1 MQYCHTVNIAHAV
14 KSDESKIAGIDA
26 QNPAF
31 HSLQAEAYIND
42 SLSRWQ
48 AGLDDERCLAILRAL
63 HDASAFSPCFA
74 LSARAIGKATG
85 LHHQVIKRLIR
96 GDKRC
101 RAKLM
106 GLVAWL
112 NGKGRRGARYWLT
125 PEGAKVAELLAKGFQ
140 VGKATLTALATDQL
154 RRKMA
159 HLPKMAHQNGT
170 PTENSTMLPYG
181 SYNECSL
188 TAVALSK
195 PVRKPLSPLA
205 ERLYW
210 DYGIRWW
217 VAEDLVAR
225 YSPLEI
231 KAAIALREW
240 RNGAIVNGAGF
251 IIYLLRKGYAR
262 RLAEAWLRDPQCARP
277 PRKPPDEPNWDAIVA
292 ALRDALAPYGIRVDD
307 EGFADLPTCRLAL
320 PPDPDEALDLLRRHG
335 LLRDGNG
342 QDADQDPA
350 EAPDQAPTDAD
361 ALTDDAPTVAD
372 ATEALRAADD
382 ATTGGDDGDDDDDGE
397 PLPPPSCDLCGR
409 KEGEPH
415 PALASWQRNDF
426 LCLSELSDDF
436 KRRFG
441 LPEAGLLCRG
451 CYVTLCRTL
460 NPADQDQNTEATET
474 DQAPM
479 DNDDAIA
486 DAKPDSHQPDRSD
499 GLNDPSDDSENC
511 PNPLVKVFLLPDSA
525 AQGFQ
530 PVVRD
535 LMTAFKTKGATEIVK
550 DGVTYRLKGFRNL
563 EGDLAFA
570 LIEVDATTL
579 PNEARALIDELCR
592 LYERDGT
599 IAIERG
605 CLRVEIAEVV
615 RLAEGKTL
623 YRFSVTK
630 LDKGRKQR

>member
-1 MQYCHTVNIAHAV
+1 
-14 KSDESKIAGIDA
+14 
-26 QNPAF
+26 
-31 HSLQAEAYIND
+31 
-42 SLSRWQ
+42 
-48 AGLDDERCLAILRAL
+48 
-63 HDASAFSPCFA
+63 
-74 LSARAIGKATG
+74 
-85 LHHQVIKRLIR
+85 
-96 GDKRC
+96 
-101 RAKLM
+101 
-106 GLVAWL
+106 
-112 NGKGRRGARYWLT
+112 
-125 PEGAKVAELLAKGFQ
+125 
-140 VGKATLTALATDQL
+140 
-154 RRKMA
+154 
-159 HLPKMAHQNGT
+159 
-170 PTENSTMLPYG
+170 MLPYG

-205 ERLYW
+205 ERLCR

-225 YSPLEI
+225 YSPLAI
-231 KAAIALREW
+231 KAAIALQER
-240 RNGAIVNGAGF
+240 RNGAIYNPAGF
-251 IIYLLRKGYAR
+251 IVYLLRDGYAQ

-277 PRKPPDEPNWDAIVA
+277 PRKPPDEPDWDAIVA

-307 EGFADLPTCRLAL
+307 EGFADFPNGRVKLH
-320 PPDPDEALDLLRRHG
+320 PDPDKALDLLRRHG

-350 EAPDQAPTDAD
+350 DASDQAPTD
-361 ALTDDAPTVAD
+361 AD

-382 ATTGGDDGDDDDDGE
+382 AFDDEGFADPLTDLMDNTEPDADNGDDGDDDDDGE

-415 PALASWQRNDF
+415 PALTSWQRNDF

-436 KRRFG
+436 KQRFG

-486 DAKPDSHQPDRSD
+486 DAKPDSHQPDRSE
-499 GLNDPSDDSENC
+499 DSENC
-511 PNPLVKVFLLPDSA
+511 PSPLVKIFPLPDSA
-525 AQGFQ
+525 AKAFQ

-535 LMTAFKTKGATEIVK
+535 LMTAFKTSGSKEIVK
-550 DGVTYRLKGFRNL
+550 DGITYRLKDFRPLAL
-563 EGDLAFA
+563 EGGLAFA
-570 LIEVDATTL
+570 LIEVDLTTL
-579 PNEARALIDELCR
+579 PNEVRALIDELCR

>member
-1 MQYCHTVNIAHAV
+1 MVNIAHAV
-14 KSDESKIAGIDA
+14 KSGESKIAGIDA

-31 HSLQAEAYIND
+31 HW
-42 SLSRWQ
+42 LSRWQ
-48 AGLDDERCLAILRAL
+48 AGLDDERCIAILRAL
-63 HDASAFSPCFA
+63 YDARAFSPKFA

-106 GLVAWL
+106 GLVAWQV
-112 NGKGRRGARYWLT
+112 GGRGQKTRYWLSH
-125 PEGAKVAELLAKGFQ
+125 EGRKVADLLAKGLE
-140 VGKATLTALATDQL
+140 VGKATLTALATDRQ
-154 RRKMA
+154 RRNVA
-159 HLPKMAHQNGT
+159 HHTKVAHQSGT
-170 PTENSTMLPYG
+170 PTENNTMLPYG

-188 TAVALSK
+188 TAVAISK

-205 ERLYW
+205 ERLCR

-251 IIYLLRKGYAR
+251 IIYSLRKGYAR
-262 RLAEAWLRDPQCARP
+262 RLAEAWLREPQCARP
-277 PRKPPDEPNWDAIVA
+277 PRKPPDEPDWDAIVA

-307 EGFADLPTCRLAL
+307 EGFADFPNGRVEL
-320 PPDPDEALDLLRRHG
+320 PPDPDEALDLLWRHG

-350 EAPDQAPTDAD
+350 DAPDQ
-361 ALTDDAPTVAD
+361 APTVAD

-382 ATTGGDDGDDDDDGE
+382 AFDDEGFADPLTDLMDNTEPDADNGDDGDDDDDGE

-409 KEGEPH
+409 SQGEPH

-426 LCLSELSDDF
+426 LCLSELSGDF
-436 KRRFG
+436 KQRFG

-460 NPADQDQNTEATET
+460 NPADQDQNTDATET
-474 DQAPM
+474 DQAPK

-486 DAKPDSHQPDRSD
+486 DANPDSHQPDQSD
-499 GLNDPSDDSENC
+499 GQNDPSDDGENC
-511 PNPLVKVFLLPDSA
+511 PSPSVKFVPLPDSA
-525 AQGFQ
+525 AEAFQ

-535 LMTAFKTKGATEIVK
+535 LMTAFKTKDATEIVK
-550 DGVTYRLKGFRNL
+550 DGVTYRLKDFRPL
-563 EGDLAFA
+563 EGGLAFA
-570 LIEVDATTL
+570 LIEVDPTTL
-579 PNEARALIDELCR
+579 PPETQALIDELCR
-592 LYERDGT
+592 LYKRDGT
-599 IAIERG
+599 VAIERG
-605 CLRVEIAEVV
+605 CLRVEIAEVI
-615 RLAEGKTL
+615 RLAEGKAL

-630 LDKGRKQR
+630 LDKG

>member
-1 MQYCHTVNIAHAV
+1 
-14 KSDESKIAGIDA
+14 
-26 QNPAF
+26 
-31 HSLQAEAYIND
+31 
-42 SLSRWQ
+42 
-48 AGLDDERCLAILRAL
+48 
-63 HDASAFSPCFA
+63 
-74 LSARAIGKATG
+74 
-85 LHHQVIKRLIR
+85 
-96 GDKRC
+96 
-101 RAKLM
+101 
-106 GLVAWL
+106 
-112 NGKGRRGARYWLT
+112 
-125 PEGAKVAELLAKGFQ
+125 
-140 VGKATLTALATDQL
+140 
-154 RRKMA
+154 
-159 HLPKMAHQNGT
+159 MAHQNGT
-170 PTENSTMLPYG
+170 PTENNTMLPYG

-188 TAVALSK
+188 TAVAISK

-205 ERLYW
+205 ERLCR

-251 IIYLLRKGYAR
+251 IIYSLRKGYAR

-277 PRKPPDEPNWDAIVA
+277 PRKPPDEPDWDAIVA

-307 EGFADLPTCRLAL
+307 EGSADFPNGRVKL

-350 EAPDQAPTDAD
+350 DAPDQAPTDAD
-361 ALTDDAPTVAD
+361 ALTDDAP
-372 ATEALRAADD
+372 
-382 ATTGGDDGDDDDDGE
+382 TGGDDGDDDDDGE

-426 LCLSELSDDF
+426 LCLSKLSDDF
-436 KRRFG
+436 KQRFG

-474 DQAPM
+474 DQAPK

-486 DAKPDSHQPDRSD
+486 DANPDSHQPDQSD
-499 GLNDPSDDSENC
+499 GQNDPSDDGENC
-511 PNPLVKVFLLPDSA
+511 PSSSVKFVPLPDSA
-525 AQGFQ
+525 AEAFQ

-535 LMTAFKTKGATEIVK
+535 LMTAFKTKDATEIVK
-550 DGVTYRLKGFRNL
+550 DGVTYRLKDFRPL
-563 EGDLAFA
+563 EGGLAFV

-579 PNEARALIDELCR
+579 PPETQALIDELCR
-592 LYERDGT
+592 LYKRDGT
-599 IAIERG
+599 VAIERG
-605 CLRVEIAEVV
+605 CLRVEIAEVI

>member
-1 MQYCHTVNIAHAV
+1 MVNIAHAV
-14 KSDESKIAGIDA
+14 KSSESKIAGIDA

-31 HSLQAEAYIND
+31 HWLP
-42 SLSRWQ
+42 RWQ
-48 AGLDDERCLAILRAL
+48 AGLDDKRCLAILRAL
-63 HDASAFSPCFA
+63 YDASAFSPRFA

-140 VGKATLTALATDQL
+140 VGKATLTALATDRQ
-154 RRKMA
+154 RR
-159 HLPKMAHQNGT
+159 KMAHQNGT
-170 PTENSTMLPYG
+170 PTENNTMLPYG

-205 ERLYW
+205 ERLCR

-251 IIYLLRKGYAR
+251 IIYSLRKGYAR

-277 PRKPPDEPNWDAIVA
+277 PRKPPDEPDWDAIVA

-307 EGFADLPTCRLAL
+307 EGFADFPNGRVKLH
-320 PPDPDEALDLLRRHG
+320 PDPDKALDLLRRHN

-350 EAPDQAPTDAD
+350 DASDQAPTD
-361 ALTDDAPTVAD
+361 AD

-382 ATTGGDDGDDDDDGE
+382 AFDDEGFADPLTDLMDNTEPDADNGDDGDDDDDGE

-436 KRRFG
+436 KQRFG

-486 DAKPDSHQPDRSD
+486 DAKPDNHQPDRSE
-499 GLNDPSDDSENC
+499 DSENC
-511 PNPLVKVFLLPDSA
+511 PSPLVKIFPLPDSA
-525 AQGFQ
+525 AKAFQ

-535 LMTAFKTKGATEIVK
+535 LMTAFKTSGSKEIVK
-550 DGVTYRLKGFRNL
+550 DGITYRLKDFRPLAL
-563 EGDLAFA
+563 EGGLAFA
-570 LIEVDATTL
+570 LIEVDPTTL

-615 RLAEGKTL
+615 RLAEGETL

>member
-1 MQYCHTVNIAHAV
+1 
-14 KSDESKIAGIDA
+14 
-26 QNPAF
+26 
-31 HSLQAEAYIND
+31 
-42 SLSRWQ
+42 
-48 AGLDDERCLAILRAL
+48 
-63 HDASAFSPCFA
+63 
-74 LSARAIGKATG
+74 
-85 LHHQVIKRLIR
+85 
-96 GDKRC
+96 
-101 RAKLM
+101 M

-112 NGKGRRGARYWLT
+112 NGKGRRGTRYWLT

-140 VGKATLTALATDQL
+140 VGKATLTALATDRL
-154 RRKMA
+154 RR
-159 HLPKMAHQNGT
+159 KMAHQNGT
-170 PTENSTMLPYG
+170 PTENNTMLPYG

-188 TAVALSK
+188 TAVVPSK

-205 ERLYW
+205 ERLCR

-231 KAAIALREW
+231 KAAIALLER
-240 RNGAIVNGAGF
+240 RNGAIYNPAGF
-251 IIYLLRKGYAR
+251 IVYLLREGYAR

-277 PRKPPDEPNWDAIVA
+277 PRKPPDEPDWDAIVA
-292 ALRDALAPYGIRVDD
+292 ALRDTLAPYGIRVDD
-307 EGFADLPTCRLAL
+307 EGSADFPNGRVKL

-350 EAPDQAPTDAD
+350 DAPDQAPTDAD

-436 KRRFG
+436 KQRFG

-460 NPADQDQNTEATET
+460 CPADQDQNTEATET
-474 DQAPM
+474 DQAPK

-499 GLNDPSDDSENC
+499 GQNDPSDDSENC

-525 AQGFQ
+525 AEAFQ

-535 LMTAFKTKGATEIVK
+535 LMTAFKTKGVTEIVK
-550 DGVTYRLKGFRNL
+550 DGITYRLKGFCPL
-563 EGDLAFA
+563 EGGLAFA

-579 PNEARALIDELCR
+579 PPETQALIDELCR
-592 LYERDGT
+592 LYKRDGT
-599 IAIERG
+599 VAIERG
-605 CLRVEIAEVV
+605 CLRVEIAEVI
-615 RLAEGKTL
+615 RLAEGKAL